1 MALIIPSVFADAI
14 NAKLDTTLRIGR
26 VAFDATSVI
35 PEIRQAGDTIHFPTI
50 NRVATAGTV
59 IKGTALTPAVIDM
72 TDSSATIQWVGSSMR
87 VYDSEKAQ
95 IKGRV
100 MDNVVEQVATAMAK
114 KIDNDLTVAMDT
126 DAVFKQATTAAT
138 TITVSEIYQALANFG
153 DDIDTDTFAGI
164 IINSRLLKNFLAM
177 DEFVSANKTYQTNG
191 NGIVND
197 GVAGYFIGIPVI
209 ICNNG
214 TYDTAKAECKTY
226 IVKKNAL
233 GYVFQKEIS
242 IEEEREAKLLATD
255 IVASSLYACKLLD
268 LKGVVIARKTIA

>member
-59 IKGTALTPAVIDM
+59 TKGTALTPAVIDM

-126 DAVFKQATTAAT
+126 DAIFKQATTAAT

-164 IINSRLLKNFLAM
+164 IINSRLLKSFLAM

-214 TYDTAKAECKTY
+214 TYDTTKAECKTY

-233 GYVFQKEIS
+233 GYVFQKEVS

>member
-1 MALIIPSVFADAI
+1 MALIIPSVFADSI

-59 IKGTALTPAVIDM
+59 TKGTALTPAVIDM
-72 TDSSATIQWVGSSMR
+72 TDASATIQWVGSSMR

-126 DAVFKQATTAAT
+126 DAVFKQATAAAT

-164 IINSRLLKNFLAM
+164 IINSRLLKNFLGM

>member
-59 IKGTALTPAVIDM
+59 TKGTALTPAVIDM

-126 DAVFKQATTAAT
+126 DAVFKQGTTSAT
-138 TITVSEIYQALANFG
+138 TISVSEIYQALANFG

-164 IINSRLLKNFLAM
+164 IINSRLLSSFLHM

-197 GVAGYFIGIPVI
+197 GVAGYYIGIPVI

-233 GYVFQKEIS
+233 GYVFQKEVS

>member
-59 IKGTALTPAVIDM
+59 TKGTALTPAVIDM

-164 IINSRLLKNFLAM
+164 IINSRLLKSFLAM

-226 IVKKNAL
+226 IIKKNAL
-233 GYVFQKEIS
+233 GYVFQKEVS

>member
-1 MALIIPSVFADAI
+1 MGLIIPSVFADAI

-26 VAFDATSVI
+26 VAFDATGVV

-59 IKGTALTPAVIDM
+59 TKGTALTPAVLDM
-72 TDSSATIQWVGSSMR
+72 TDASATIQWVGSSMR

-95 IKGRV
+95 IKGTV
-100 MDNVVEQVATAMAK
+100 LDSIVEQVATAMAK
-114 KIDNDLTVAMDT
+114 KIDLDLVVAMDT
-126 DAVFKQATTAAT
+126 DAVFKQATAGASAITNTELTTAL
-138 TITVSEIYQALANFG
+138 SNFG
-153 DDIDTDTFAGI
+153 DDIDTDSFAGI
-164 IINSRLLKNFLAM
+164 IVNSRLLPSFLGM
-177 DEFVSANKTYQTNG
+177 DEFVSTNKTYQTNG
-191 NGIVND
+191 NGIISD
-197 GVAGYFIGIPVI
+197 GVAGYYIGIPVI

-214 TYDTAKAECKTY
+214 TYDTVKTECKTY

-233 GYVFQKEIS
+233 GYIFQKDVA